1 MCSYQDHCSGCSPT
15 VASESRTVQ
24 LINERIKAGFC
35 WSGSPTCTH
44 VAGDDNIDDDDAQKG
59 RGRVSSGEPGTQVRV
74 SEGTGNDVIYR
85 PRRNRT
91 EDFSRLQFHSI
102 VTFIC
107 FSLATARNDLLVKK
121 RGGSGSIEP
130 ASKTDVTPEYNSL
143 IPLPLCCQM
152 FEITENYLKEQ
163 YDITTVHNQIT

>member
-1 MCSYQDHCSGCSPT
+1 MK
-15 VASESRTVQ
+15 ESRQVFVGRGLRPARMWLVMTTSTTTTPKR
-24 LINERIKAGFC
+24 EEAGF
-35 WSGSPTCTH
+35 PP
-44 VAGDDNIDDDDAQKG
+44 VN
-59 RGRVSSGEPGTQVRV
+59 QVRRCGFQKAPATML
-74 SEGTGNDVIYR
+74 SIGPGETGPKTSR
-85 PRRNRT
+85 
-91 EDFSRLQFHSI
+91 DFNSI
-102 VTFIC
+102 Q
-107 FSLATARNDLLVKK
+107 SLLSSVFRCATARNDLLVKK